1 MTKTRELISPCPS
14 LVLPLVNIFSETFCL
29 LVGQEGQAGDAAVG
43 LEGVEQLVGGLVD
56 HLVVELLLSML

>member
-14 LVLPLVNIFSETFCL
+14 LVLSFVDIFSETFCL
-29 LVGQEGQAGDAAVG
+29 LVGEEGQAGDAAVG
-43 LEGVEQLVGGLVD
+43 LEGVEKLVGGLVD